1 MWLVSLSTTKNTND
15 VIAVNSKRD
24 FSHKQFHLTHWGVA
38 KLSIFFFFSS
48 PSNLVVKLSQLLN
61 ILGVLTGAPML
72 GMIYASLKLSDLVDE
87 FSRWDLTS
95 EDPLSVA

>member
-1 MWLVSLSTTKNTND
+1 MWLDSLSTTKNTND
-15 VIAVNSKRD
+15 VFAVKSESD
-24 FSHKQFHLTHWGVA
+24 FSQKQFRLTHQGVA
-38 KLSIFFFFSS
+38 KLNVFFFFSS
-48 PSNLVVKLSQLLN
+48 PSDLVVKLSQLLN
-61 ILGVLTGAPML
+61 ILSVLTGAPML